1 MQLTKKASYGLIA
14 TFELARSPDAKPVSA
29 GAIAE
34 RYGLPA
40 PFVEKI
46 LHRLKQ
52 SGLIVST
59 QGRGGGYTLAE
70 DPGRISVRRVLE
82 SLDES
87 LDLVGCLGA
96 DACCELTDVCPTKPA
111 WGMIN
116 RRFHAL
122 LDSLSLDDLRR
133 SDEPAP
139 DAPS

>member
-1 MQLTKKASYGLIA
+1 MQLTKKASYGVIA
-14 TFELARSPDAKPVSA
+14 ALELARSPDATPISA
-29 GAIAE
+29 GSIAE

-52 SGLIVST
+52 SGLVAST

-70 DPGRISVRRVLE
+70 DPRRISVRRVLE

-87 LDLVGCLGA
+87 LDLVGCLRT
-96 DACCELTDVCPTKPA
+96 DSCCELTDVCPTKPA

-116 RRFHAL
+116 HRFHAL

-133 SDEPAP
+133 SDETANN
-139 DAPS
+139 ARS